1 MQWKKYSCGLIPVKN
16 LPSTN
21 PPARGLVSYGMKD
34 GKERP
39 MQQGKEYVFLTVIN
53 SRRMKCNFSGLLIM
67 TSK

>member
-39 MQQGKEYVFLTVIN
+39 KQQGNGYSLTVIK
-53 SRRMKCNFSGLLIM
+53 SKTMCCNFPGLLTMI
-67 TSK
+67 SK

>member
-39 MQQGKEYVFLTVIN
+39 KQQGNGYSLTVVKTKT
-53 SRRMKCNFSGLLIM
+53 MC
-67 TSK
+67 